1 MKNNKDINKN
11 QKIIS
16 LFEMVRDIPYDV
28 IGSREASEVLEKKK
42 GTCSGKH
49 LLLGRLFELIGIEV
63 KYMMCL
69 TKFNFI
75 QNSFPEKLKK
85 MLDKEDIF
93 DYHNFLKIKNESKWI
108 VVDATFDLPLKDY
121 GLPVNSH
128 WDGLS
133 NCKIA
138 LQPIKICTVS
148 NLSFEKQNAIDRLSK
163 EQQQKR
169 EEFIKK
175 MCNWFN
181 EMRS

>member
-1 MKNNKDINKN
+1 MKNNKN

-28 IGSREASEVLEKKK
+28 IDSREASEVLEKKK

-49 LLLGRLFELIGIEV
+49 LLLGKLFELIDIEV

-75 QNSFPEKLKK
+75 QNSFPDKLTK

-93 DYHNFLKIKNESKWI
+93 DYHNFLKIKSKSKWI
-108 VVDATFDLPLKDY
+108 LVDATFDLPLKDY
-121 GLPVNSH
+121 GVPVNSY

-138 LQPIKICTVS
+138 LQPIKIYTVS

-169 EEFIKK
+169 EVFIKK

-181 EMRS
+181 EIRG